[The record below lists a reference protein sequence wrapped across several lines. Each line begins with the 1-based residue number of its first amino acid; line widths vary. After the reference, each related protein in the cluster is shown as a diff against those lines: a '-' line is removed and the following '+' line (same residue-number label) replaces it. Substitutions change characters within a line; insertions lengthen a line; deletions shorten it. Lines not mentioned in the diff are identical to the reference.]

1 MFLALE
7 RKNLDRSKLQIE
19 KVHGNIGLR
28 NSHYFDTRPS
38 NSCTTTANL
47 LQERRVPFKMEKLL
61 EYSVRC
67 RHANNFHEPRFLPI
81 YIMNEVATLPTAS
94 PKISYYY
101 FAISMTHYWIQI
113 QIFPRINSEFASS
126 SPVGAAESSS
136 SN

>member
-28 NSHYFDTRPS
+28 NSHYFDTRP
-38 NSCTTTANL
+38 
-47 LQERRVPFKMEKLL
+47 RIRVPPRPISSRKGGFHLKWKS
-61 EYSVRC
+61 YSNILFVADTPITSTNR
-67 RHANNFHEPRFLPI
+67 AFFPR
-81 YIMNEVATLPTAS
+81 IMNETATLPTAS

-101 FAISMTHYWIQI
+101 FAISMIYYWIQI